1 MWYMSSTYKIAGVA
15 IVALGLFFSG
25 YYMGSSRPAPPDK
38 GFAHSLDSLETAHAH
53 EIDSLNSVIEKANA
67 TIEALS
73 SKPPVD
79 KRVGD
84 ALRGLRN
91 ATVDSMGD
99 ILWADPR

>member
-1 MWYMSSTYKIAGVA
+1 MTTTYKIAGVA
-15 IVALGLFFSG
+15 IVALGLFFTG
-25 YYMGSSRPAPPDK
+25 YYMGSYRPAPPNK
-38 GFAHSLDSLETAHAH
+38 GFAHSLDSLEAAHARR
-53 EIDSLNSVIEKANA
+53 IDSLNSVIEKANA

-79 KRVGD
+79 KRVGA

-91 ATVDSMGD
+91 ASVDSMGD

>member
-1 MWYMSSTYKIAGVA
+1 MSTTYKIAGVA

-38 GFAHSLDSLETAHAH
+38 GFAHSLDSLEAAHAH
-53 EIDSLNSVIEKANA
+53 EIDSLNSIIDQANA
-67 TIEALS
+67 TIKDLS

-91 ATVDSMGD
+91 ASVDSMGS
-99 ILWADPR
+99 ILWSDPR